1 MSISFV
7 LPVYNEAEC
16 LEDFHLELTGWL
28 DRHPDDEYELVYVD
42 DGSSDGSS
50 EILAKLESHDP
61 RVRVLEFSRNFGHQA
76 AISAGLDHARGDAVV
91 IMDTDLQDPPEV
103 AFQLIAKWREG
114 WDVVYAQRRVRDEGL
129 FKRASAAGF
138 YRLLSHI
145 AEVDIPRNV
154 GDFRLADRAVVDEI
168 RRFTEH
174 DRFVRGMFA
183 YVGFRQTG
191 VEFDRP
197 ARAAGESGY
206 PLVRMMKLAA
216 DGVFSF
222 STAPL
227 RFVRTVGFAIAALA
241 FLAAGWALLGKLFQ
255 PDTVVPG
262 WTFIV
267 ISVLFVGGVQIIML
281 GVVGAYVGRAYSE
294 TKNRPLYVVR
304 PRTWRSARQGGT
316 LAETPP
322 DRT

>member
-1 MSISFV
+1 MTISFV

-16 LEDFHLELTGWL
+16 LEAFHRELSLSL
-28 DRHPDDEYELVYVD
+28 DRHPEDDYELIYVD
-42 DGSSDGSS
+42 DGSRDDSGR
-50 EILAKLESHDP
+50 ILADLSSVDP
-61 RVRVLEFSRNFGHQA
+61 RVRVVELSRNFGHQA
-76 AISAGLDHARGDAVV
+76 AISAGLDLADGDAVI

-103 AFQLIAKWREG
+103 AFELIEKWREG
-114 WDVVYAQRRVRDEGL
+114 WDVVYAQRRVRDDSV
-129 FKRASAAGF
+129 FKRATAALF
-138 YRLLSHI
+138 YRLLSRL

-154 GDFRLADRAVVDEI
+154 GDFRLADRRVVEEI

-183 YVGFRQTG
+183 YVGFRQIG

-216 DGVFSF
+216 DGVFGF

-227 RFVRTVGFAIAALA
+227 RFVRMVGFVIAALA
-241 FLAAGWALLGKLFQ
+241 FLGAGYVLAGKLLQ
-255 PDTVVPG
+255 PETVVPG

-267 ISVLFVGGVQIIML
+267 ISVLFAAGVQIIML
-281 GVVGAYVGRAYSE
+281 GVVGAYVGRSYSE
-294 TKNRPLYVVR
+294 SKNRPLYVVR
-304 PRTWRSARQGGT
+304 SDSRARQ
-316 LAETPP
+316 
-322 DRT
+322 RH